1 MNKKEVMSPKEAA
14 EYLGISKVTL
24 YKLLK
29 NGEIPGRRLG
39 YQWRISV
46 NVKEFSQYR
55 GKEISHCPGKD
66 ISHLFGKQ
74 ISHFLKE

>member
-1 MNKKEVMSPKEAA
+1 MNKKEVMSPKEVA

-39 YQWRISV
+39 YQWRIS
-46 NVKEFSQYR
+46 KAALDE
-55 GKEISHCPGKD
+55 
-66 ISHLFGKQ
+66 
-74 ISHFLKE
+74 FLKGEKK